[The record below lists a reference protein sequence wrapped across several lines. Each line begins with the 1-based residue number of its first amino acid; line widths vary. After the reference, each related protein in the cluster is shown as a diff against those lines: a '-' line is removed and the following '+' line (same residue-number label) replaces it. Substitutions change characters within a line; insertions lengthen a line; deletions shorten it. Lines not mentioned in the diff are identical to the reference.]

1 MMSITES
8 TMSGLSRRIADTFI
22 SQCNEHGEHEYV
34 LERWAYVPG
43 MLLMAVAR
51 AGVQHGES
59 EYLSFMQRHMNSF
72 IGEDGSIRTYSL
84 EEYNLDQ
91 INQGKN
97 LFYLY
102 TQTGEA
108 RYAEAAHLLAAQLIG
123 QPRTSEGDSGI
134 RRCILS
140 KCGWTDYI
148 WLRRFLPNTA
158 PYSSVPS

>member
-1 MMSITES
+1 MSITE
-8 TMSGLSRRIADTFI
+8 TTTSGLSRRIADTFI

-34 LERWAYVPG
+34 MERWAYVPG

-59 EYLSFMQRHMNSF
+59 EYLSFMQRHMDSF

-102 TQTGEA
+102 RQTGK
-108 RYAEAAHLLAAQLIG
+108 RVTLKRLICWRHSLLGNPELQK
-123 QPRTSEGDSGI
+123 GDSGI

-140 KCGWTDYI
+140 RCGWTDYI
-148 WLRRFLPNTA
+148 WLRRFLPNTV
-158 PYSSVPS
+158 PYFNVPS